1 MRKQTILESQAQ
13 VLEKIH
19 HRSKMD
25 EWFRI
30 DENGVVTERDIIT
43 LVEGATEYD
52 FEVLSPKEMC
62 ILADILIKCKPNK

>member
-1 MRKQTILESQAQ
+1 MRKQTLSESQAQ
-13 VLEKIH
+13 VLEKIA

-30 DENGVVTERDIIT
+30 DENGIVAERDIIT
-43 LVEGATEYD
+43 LVEGATDYD